1 MELNKNIFRKN
12 DIRGRTDN
20 GELSEEVYNVF
31 GKAYGTFLLENKI
44 ATKTIVGRDNRETS
58 EKFAQA
64 FIAGL
69 LSTGVDVINLGIALS
84 PMVYWSQFNFNTG
97 GSAMI
102 TASHNPKEWNG
113 LKIFSGIG
121 RALSGE
127 DFYKIVEKDEFKK
140 GMGALAE
147 DNIKDKY
154 IKDLISR
161 VNIEKKFR
169 VVVNTGNGTSGFV
182 APDLLRAAGVEVIEH
197 NTESDP
203 SFPNYTPNP
212 KEQEMIEDT
221 GKIVLDNKADFGLA
235 FDADGDR
242 LGLVDE
248 NGGSVSPDLFLIF
261 LARDVLKNK
270 PCSSIVCDVLCSQA
284 VNDEIKALGG
294 ILHLSAIGYFF
305 IKQKMLETSAELA
318 GETSGHIY
326 CKYNYY
332 GFDDACFAALNLI
345 QYFSSQE
352 KSVSQLVAELP
363 RYASSPAYYI
373 SVGDSNKEQ
382 IVVDIGNEFGQE
394 GYEILDIDGARI
406 SFPKQEGW
414 GIIRQSNTSPA
425 IVLRFEAKTKGNL
438 SEIEGLFKEKLKKR
452 GIEGEWKQS

>member
-1 MELNKNIFRKN
+1 MELNRNIFRKN
-12 DIRGRTDN
+12 DIRGRIDT
-20 GELSEEVYNVF
+20 GELNEEVYNVF

-44 ATKTIVGRDNRETS
+44 ATKTVVGRDNRETS

-69 LSTGVDVINLGIALS
+69 LSTGMDVINLGIALS
-84 PMVYWSQFNFNTG
+84 PMVYWAQFNFNTVG
-97 GSAMI
+97 FAMI

-113 LKIFSGIG
+113 LKLSSGVSG
-121 RALSGE
+121 VLSGE
-127 DFYKIVEKDEFKK
+127 DFYKIVEKEKFKK
-140 GMGALAE
+140 GTGALAE

-161 VNIEKKFR
+161 VNIKKKLR
-169 VVVNTGNGTSGFV
+169 VVVNTGNGTAGFV
-182 APDLLRAAGVEVIEH
+182 VPDLLRVAGVEVIEH

-212 KEQEMIEDT
+212 KEREMMEDT
-221 GKIVLDNKADFGLA
+221 GKVVLDNKADFGLA

-242 LGLVDE
+242 LGLADE
-248 NGGSVSPDLFLIF
+248 NGVSVSPDLFLIF
-261 LARDVLKNK
+261 LAREVLKNK
-270 PCSSIVCDVLCSQA
+270 PGSSIVCDVLCSQA

-294 ILHLSAIGYFF
+294 TLHLSAIGHFF

-326 CKYNYY
+326 FKYNYY

-352 KSVSQLVAELP
+352 KNVSQLVAELP
-363 RYASSPAYYI
+363 RYASSPVYYVN
-373 SVGDSNKEQ
+373 VGDSNKEQ
-382 IVVDIGNEFGQE
+382 IVVDIGNEFKQE
-394 GYEILDIDGARI
+394 DYGILNIDGACI
-406 SFPKQEGW
+406 NFSKQEGW
-414 GIIRQSNTSPA
+414 GIIRQSNTSPS
-425 IVLRFEAKTKGNL
+425 IVLRFEAKTEGNL
-438 SEIEGLFKEKLKKR
+438 NEIEGLFKEKLKKH
-452 GIEGEWKQS
+452 GIDGEWKQS